1 MQPART
7 APLFF
12 FDYPE
17 NGGTIIRDVGNK
29 LPTIVSSC
37 PCNRP
42 IRNNPVKTESVMVK
56 EDVVPA
62 VTEVPDMPETPEM
75 PKI

>member
-1 MQPART
+1 MQSARK

-17 NGGTIIRDVGNK
+17 NGDTIIRNVCNK
-29 LPTIVSSC
+29 LPTKVSSC
-37 PCNRP
+37 PCNRR
-42 IRNNPVKTESVMVK
+42 IRNNPWKTESVMFK

-62 VTEVPDMPETPEM
+62 VPEVPDMPQM
-75 PKI
+75 PKM

>member
-1 MQPART
+1 MLPART

-17 NGGTIIRDVGNK
+17 NVGNK

-37 PCNRP
+37 PCNRL
-42 IRNNPVKTESVMVK
+42 IRNNPWKTESVMFK
-56 EDVVPA
+56 EDVPA
-62 VTEVPDMPETPEM
+62 VPEVPDMPDKS
-75 PKI
+75 KI